1 MAEPLHI
8 LILEDNPA
16 DAELIQFEL
25 SEAGLSFIPKVIV
38 TGRDFVRE
46 LMECSPDLI
55 LSDYELPKYNGS
67 LALAEAKRLCP
78 DIPFILVSG
87 AVSEDLAIDILTQG
101 AKDYVLKNRL
111 QQRLVPAVRRALA
124 EAEEHRARRLAE
136 AELHEANRTLEER
149 VRLRTAELLEEITA
163 RTKMEKELRAS
174 EERYRSL
181 FENAPVGVFF
191 STTEGKIIR
200 VNAALARILGYNSP
214 EEITAAV
221 NHTSVDDVLYDKPG
235 EREKLIGQ
243 ARQTGGWVSAER
255 RFRRKDGT
263 LAFCTLAFR
272 VLPESPHLLE
282 GFIEDITERKEAEE
296 ALRESEEKFRV
307 LANSSPTAI
316 MLYQDDRWIY
326 ANRAA
331 EQICGYPE
339 QELLAMNFWDIV
351 HPDFRAIV
359 RERGQSRQQREET
372 TNRYEFK
379 IITKDGEE
387 RWVSLSGA
395 STILHGRPAGII
407 SVLDIT
413 DRKLAEEERRE
424 WQERLQRV
432 EKMEA
437 LGTLAGGVAHDLNN
451 VLGVVVGYA
460 ELLLD
465 DANIPSAVQSSV
477 AKIKKG
483 GERAAAIVQDLL
495 TLARRGVSS
504 RQVLN
509 LNQIVTGYL
518 HSPEL
523 MQQPAWHDGIRIKT
537 DLDPDLLNISGS
549 LVHLRTTILNLIANA
564 CDAMPDGGVLTIKT
578 ANRYL
583 DNPIRGY
590 DEVREGDYVV
600 LTVSDVGQGI
610 PASDL
615 KRIFEPFYTKKVMGR
630 SGTGLGLAVVWGTV
644 KDHSGYIDVESS
656 TGKGTAFTLYFP
668 VKREDLS
675 TEQIPVSVSGYLGRG
690 ESILVVDDVEDQRE
704 LATAMLR
711 KLNYRVESVAS
722 GDEAVACIR
731 DHAVDLMVLDMI
743 MDPGMDGLDTYRN
756 IIAIRP
762 GQKAII
768 VSGFSETE
776 RVYDAQALGAGP
788 YVKKPY
794 VLEKLG
800 LAVRAE
806 LDRTA

>member
-1 MAEPLHI
+1 MAEPLHF

-25 SEAGLSFIPKVIV
+25 TEAGFSYVPKVVV
-38 TGRDFVRE
+38 TGKDFVRE
-46 LMECSPDLI
+46 LLEFSPDLI

-67 LALAEAKRLCP
+67 LALAEATRLCP

-87 AVSEDLAIDILTQG
+87 AVSEDLAIDILTRG
-101 AKDYVLKNRL
+101 AKDYVLKDRL

-136 AELHEANRTLEER
+136 AELYEANRTLEER
-149 VRLRTAELLEEITA
+149 VRLRTTELMEEIAA

-191 STTEGKIIR
+191 STTEGKITR
-200 VNAALARILGYNSP
+200 VNAALARIMGYSSP
-214 EEITAAV
+214 EEITSAV
-221 NHTSVDDVLYDKPG
+221 NQTSVDDVLYAKPG
-235 EREKLIGQ
+235 EREELIRQ
-243 ARQTGGWVSAER
+243 ARQTGGWVSTER
-255 RFRRKDGT
+255 CFRRRDGT
-263 LAFCTLAFR
+263 LAVCTLAFR
-272 VLPESPHLLE
+272 MLPGSPHLLE

-307 LANSSPTAI
+307 LADSSPTAI

-351 HPDFRAIV
+351 HPDFRALV
-359 RERGQSRQQREET
+359 QERGRSRQQAEET

-379 IITKDGEE
+379 IIAKDGEE
-387 RWVSLSGA
+387 RWVTLSGA
-395 STILHGRPAGII
+395 ATMLHGRPAGII
-407 SVLDIT
+407 SVLDVT
-413 DRKLAEEERRE
+413 DRILAEEERKA

-451 VLGVVVGYA
+451 VLGIVVGYA

-465 DANIPSAVQSSV
+465 DAHIPAAARSRID
-477 AKIKKG
+477 KIKKG
-483 GERAAAIVQDLL
+483 GERAAAVVQDLL
-495 TLARRGVSS
+495 TLARRGVSN

-509 LNQIVTGYL
+509 LNQIITGYL
-518 HSPEL
+518 RSPEL
-523 MQQPAWHDGIRIKT
+523 MELPSWHDGIRIET
-537 DLDPDLLNISGS
+537 DLDTDLLNISGS

-564 CDAMPDGGVLTIKT
+564 CEAMPEEGVLTIKT

-583 DNPIRGY
+583 DKPIRGY
-590 DEVREGDYVV
+590 DDVREGDYVV

-610 PASDL
+610 PVSDL
-615 KRIFEPFYTKKVMGR
+615 KRIFEPFYTKKVMRRG
-630 SGTGLGLAVVWGTV
+630 GTGLGLAVVWGTV
-644 KDHSGYIDVESS
+644 KDHDGYIDVES
-656 TGKGTAFTLYFP
+656 TAGKGTAFTLYFP
-668 VKREDLS
+668 VTREDLS
-675 TEQIPVSVSGYLGRG
+675 VRQIPVSVSDFLGRG
-690 ESILVVDDVEDQRE
+690 ESVLVVDDVEDQRE
-704 LATAMLR
+704 MATAMLR
-711 KLNYRVESVAS
+711 KLNYRVENAAS
-722 GDEAVACIR
+722 GEEAVAYVR
-731 DHAVDLMVLDMI
+731 DHAVDILVLDMI
-743 MDPGMDGLDTYRN
+743 MEPGMDGLDTYRG
-756 IIAIRP
+756 IAAIRP

-776 RVYDAQALGAGP
+776 RVHDAQALGAGP

-806 LDRTA
+806 LDRTV